1 MSGLRFEGGR
11 PSAGHS
17 AHYPR
22 RMSRVSRVAAVV
34 LVLVGLSGCVS
45 RHAGPG
51 STTETTEPTEQVA
64 TADGTDL
71 DACADGTCE
80 VLLTER
86 TSTVPVPGGA
96 LTLTVGDAGVE
107 YEISVDGGGVSSGST
122 QGRCVSTF
130 ALDGT
135 GSGSVCHAG
144 GPAPEPDPGPGE
156 MAMVITGQDRG
167 EPVLRLVANP

>member
-11 PSAGHS
+11 PSAGRS

-34 LVLVGLSGCVS
+34 LVLVGVSGCVS

-51 STTETTEPTEQVA
+51 SAAETTDQVS

-86 TSTVPVPGGA
+86 TSTVPVPGGT

-107 YEISVDGGGVSSGST
+107 YEISIDGGGVSSGST

-130 ALDGT
+130 TLDGT

-167 EPVLRLVANP
+167 EPVLRLVAHP